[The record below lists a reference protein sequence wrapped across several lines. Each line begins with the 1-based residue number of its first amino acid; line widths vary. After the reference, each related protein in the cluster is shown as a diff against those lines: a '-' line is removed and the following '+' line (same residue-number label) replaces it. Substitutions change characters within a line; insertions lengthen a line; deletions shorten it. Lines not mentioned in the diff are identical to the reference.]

1 MPTNTNQHRDE
12 KSNDPEAVPDK
23 IKVSLGDIGP
33 ALARAAAANGR
44 TLSAEIRARL
54 VDTLASDPA
63 KDHPAKK

>member
-1 MPTNTNQHRDE
+1 MSASTSQQRDE
-12 KSNDPEAVPDK
+12 KSSDPDAVPDK

-54 VDTLASDPA
+54 VATLASEST